1 MITKFKLSMELGEIL
16 INCAQLKL
24 FKSYNKVFKII
35 IKIILFLKFEFSKYK
50 SMKVFMY

>member
-1 MITKFKLSMELGEIL
+1 MIKKFKLSMELGEIL
-16 INCAQLKL
+16 INCVQLKL